1 MDRLPSPRVMYDYSP
16 EFAAMNRTA
25 IVAIMSSLLVLT
37 LGGCGGP
44 PQIGADQDTFKAVDA
59 LNTAVGLRDPK
70 LVDQC
75 ETKLKGLRDAGK
87 IPETASKSLDSIIAE
102 AKGGK
107 WEPAQERLG
116 RSLEGQR
123 R

>member
-1 MDRLPSPRVMYDYSP
+1 MR
-16 EFAAMNRTA
+16 RTA
-25 IVAIMSSLLVLT
+25 LATLLSSLLVLAF
-37 LGGCGGP
+37 GGCGRP
-44 PQIGADQDTFKAVDA
+44 PQIGADRDTFKAVDA
-59 LNTAVGLRDPK
+59 LYTAVSLRDPK

-116 RSLEGQR
+116 RFLEGQR

>member
-1 MDRLPSPRVMYDYSP
+1 MYDNSL

-25 IVAIMSSLLVLT
+25 IVAVMSSLLVLA

-44 PQIGADQDTFKAVDA
+44 PQIGAEKDTFKAVDA

-70 LVDQC
+70 LVDRC
-75 ETKLKGLRDAGK
+75 EAKLKGLRDAGK
-87 IPETASKSLDSIIAE
+87 IPEAASKSLDSIIAE

-107 WEPAQERLG
+107 WEPAQERLS
-116 RSLEGQR
+116 RFMAGQR